1 LRNFATFT
9 TKEKLPRMKKRSML
23 RRRLNIRRS
32 IGLAGAMALSVLAIV
47 YFLPRE
53 SRPGYSYEINR
64 PWPYAPLIAEYDFPV
79 YKSDEEVKAEQDSAM
94 RSFRPFFTK
103 DESVAGRQLK
113 ALRADFREGRMP
125 GVPQAALP
133 HLAGLL
139 ESVYAAGVMTPAD
152 YSRLTGEGAP
162 GIRVVEGQEAAPRD
176 MRELYSTRSAYEY
189 IMRADTVRFAR
200 EVLTRCNLDRYLTP
214 NIQADTAKTRAARDE
229 LLAAAT
235 EASGMVMSGQRI
247 IDRGEIVSPAQFEIL
262 RSMER
267 EGERRDNSAQ
277 GLWLMLAGQ
286 AVYVLFLLGLLVA
299 YLRLFRRDYLR
310 SNHNIYLLFSLIT
323 FFPVVTSVMVSHTFY
338 SVYMVPYAM
347 VPIFLRV
354 FLDSRTAFMGHAVT
368 ILLCSLPLHTPY
380 QFVLVQTVA
389 GLIAIYGL
397 RELTERAQ
405 LLRVAVTV
413 AAGTLL
419 FGLAFDLT
427 QGLEPATLDR
437 SWYVY
442 ICINGVLL
450 LFAYPLMYLI
460 EKMFGFTS
468 SVSLVELTNINNELL
483 RNLSKYAQGTF
494 VHSMQVANLAAEVA
508 NRIGAKPQLVR
519 TGALYHD
526 IGKLAEPYNFTEN
539 QNGQNP
545 HEERT
550 EEESARIIINHVK
563 EGLRIAEKYHLP
575 KVIRDFIRTHHGL
588 SRVKYF
594 YIQWVNK
601 HPGEPV
607 PEDVFTY
614 PGPNPRTREQ
624 AILMMCDAVEASS
637 RSLKEY
643 TEESIS
649 QLVDRIIDGQV
660 GEGYFKECP
669 LTFRDVSDAKQVL
682 TEALKTVY
690 HTRIAYPELEREEV
704 KEEKKSML
712 GNLFRTGLNNTWDK
726 R

>member
-1 LRNFATFT
+1 
-9 TKEKLPRMKKRSML
+9 MKKRSLL
-23 RRRLNIRRS
+23 RRRLYVRQS
-32 IGLAGAMALSVLAIV
+32 IGLAGAMVLSMLAIV

-53 SRPGYSYEINR
+53 SRPGYAYEINR
-64 PWPYAPLIAEYDFPV
+64 PWLYAPLIAEYDFPV
-79 YKSDEEVKAEQDSAM
+79 YKSDEEVKAEQDSSM
-94 RSFRPFFTK
+94 RAFRPFFAK
-103 DESVAGRQLK
+103 DEAVAARQVK
-113 ALRADFREGRMP
+113 ALRTDFREGRMP
-125 GVPQAALP
+125 GVTQAALL

-139 ESVYAAGVMTPAD
+139 EDVYAVGVMAPAD
-152 YSRLTGEGAP
+152 YSRLTEEGAP
-162 GIRVVEGQEAAPRD
+162 GIRVVAGQEAVPRD
-176 MRELYSTRSAYEY
+176 TRELYSTRSAYEY

-200 EVLTRCNLDRYLTP
+200 ETLARCNLDRYLVP
-214 NIQADTAKTRAARDE
+214 DLQPDTAKTRAAREE

-247 IDRGEIVSPAQFEIL
+247 IDRGEIVSATQYKIL

-267 EGERRDNSAQ
+267 EDERRGSTSQ

-286 AVYVLFLLGLLVA
+286 AVYVLILLGLLVT

-310 SNHNIYLLFSLIT
+310 SSHNIYLLFSLVT
-323 FFPVVTSVMVSHTFY
+323 FFPVVTSVMVGHTFY
-338 SVYMVPYAM
+338 SVYMVPYAI

-354 FLDSRTAFMGHAVT
+354 FLDSRTAFMGHVVT
-368 ILLCSLPLHTPY
+368 VLLCSLPLHTPY
-380 QFVLVQTVA
+380 QFTLIQTVA

-397 RELTERAQ
+397 RELTERVQ
-405 LLRVAVTV
+405 LLRVAMTV

-419 FGLAFDLT
+419 TGLAFDLT
-427 QGLEPATLDR
+427 QGLDLATLDR

-442 ICINGVLL
+442 VCVNGVLL

-483 RNLSKYAQGTF
+483 RNMSRYAQGTF

-526 IGKLAEPYNFTEN
+526 IGKLAEPCNFTEN
-539 QNGQNP
+539 QNGRNP
-545 HEERT
+545 HEECT
-550 EEESARIIINHVK
+550 EEESARIIIDHVK
-563 EGLRIAEKYHLP
+563 EGLRLAEKYHLP
-575 KVIRDFIRTHHGL
+575 KVIRDFIRTHHGAGK
-588 SRVKYF
+588 VKYF
-594 YIQWVNK
+594 YIQWMNK
-601 HPGEPV
+601 HPGEPA
-607 PEDVFTY
+607 PEAAFTY

-649 QLVDRIIDGQV
+649 ELVNRIIDGQV
-660 GEGYFKECP
+660 GEGFFKECP
-669 LTFRDVSDAKQVL
+669 ITFKDISDAKQVL
-682 TEALKTVY
+682 VESLKTVY
-690 HTRIAYPELEREEV
+690 HTRIAYPELDKGER
-704 KEEKKSML
+704 KEEKKSVL
-712 GNLFRTGLNNTWDK
+712 GNLFRVGLGDTWNK